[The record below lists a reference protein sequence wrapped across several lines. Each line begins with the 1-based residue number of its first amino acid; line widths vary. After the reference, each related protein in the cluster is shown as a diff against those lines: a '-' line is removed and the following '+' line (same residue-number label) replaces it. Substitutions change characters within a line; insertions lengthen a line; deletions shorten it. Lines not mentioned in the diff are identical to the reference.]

1 MSYYAKSGG
10 YKLLAGVDLDILV
23 WFGGGGG
30 GGDQLPYVLIVAIN
44 SE

>member
-30 GGDQLPYVLIVAIN
+30 GGCKMADPEI
-44 SE
+44 